1 MIEAAQKETK
11 EREHHPLQ
19 KYFRKERFP
28 TMFCPGCGN
37 GIVMS
42 AVMRAI
48 DNLTEFDIDNTVFV
62 SGIGC
67 AGRIPGYINA
77 DSVHTTHGRAI
88 PVATGIK
95 MFKPNLEV
103 IVFGGDGDITAIGGN
118 HLLHAARRHIDLTV
132 VCVNNLNYGLTG
144 GQFSPTTPVGAST
157 YTTPYGNI
165 EGFFDFA
172 ELVALAGAAYSARW
186 TTNQPRR
193 ITKSVEK
200 ALAKKGF
207 AYVEVVSQC
216 PTSFGRHNISASP
229 KEFMKWLK
237 ENSLRV
243 DEVREKCMTMS
254 DVEGK
259 LIVGEFID
267 VELPELTEEYRKLI
281 EGIKNGTIK
290 AKKPRL
296 DWLELA
302 IRA

>member
-1 MIEAAQKETK
+1 MIEVAQEETK
-11 EREHHPLQ
+11 ERYSHPLQ

-42 AVMRAI
+42 AVLRAI
-48 DNLTEFDIDNTVFV
+48 DNLPEFDINNTVFV

-67 AGRIPGYINA
+67 SGRIPGYINA

-95 MFKPNLEV
+95 MFRPDLEV

-132 VCVNNLNYGLTG
+132 ICINNLNYGLTG
-144 GQFSPTTPVGAST
+144 GQFSPATPVGATT

-172 ELVALAGAAYSARW
+172 ELVASTGAAYSARW
-186 TTNQPRR
+186 TTNRPHK

-200 ALAKKGF
+200 ALLKKGF

-216 PTSFGRHNISASP
+216 PTSFGRHNVSAKP
-229 KEFMKWLK
+229 KEFMSWLK
-237 ENSLRV
+237 KNSLRV
-243 DEVREKCMTMS
+243 DEVRDKCMTLS

-259 LIVGEFID
+259 LIIGEFID
-267 VELPELTEEYRKLI
+267 VELPELTSEYRKLI
-281 EGIKNGTIK
+281 EGIKDGTIK